1 MEFTQKQNLR
11 ILCALLILTVVTQ
24 ALYTALYSYAS
35 DLPRLWLW
43 RLEGL
48 IFIVLA
54 VIAGTALAQ
63 AKSYTLGFSAILISA
78 VFNFLQVGI
87 GLTQFGPFREVGQD
101 VAGAAPVIGA
111 IVGFSFFIYNG
122 AKILLGIAAIVFGS
136 AVSQNGSKILGRLTA
151 LVGVIALLANTIV
164 IMFGSIK
171 GLPSGAVGVV
181 ATLLLAV
188 CLLKLQS
195 ED

>member
-87 GLTQFGPFREVGQD
+87 GPVSYTHLTLPT
-101 VAGAAPVIGA
+101 
-111 IVGFSFFIYNG
+111 IYS
-122 AKILLGIAAIVFGS
+122 V
-136 AVSQNGSKILGRLTA
+136 
-151 LVGVIALLANTIV
+151 
-164 IMFGSIK
+164 
-171 GLPSGAVGVV
+171 
-181 ATLLLAV
+181 
-188 CLLKLQS
+188 
-195 ED
+195 

>member
-35 DLPRLWLW
+35 DLPRLW
-43 RLEGL
+43 
-48 IFIVLA
+48 
-54 VIAGTALAQ
+54 
-63 AKSYTLGFSAILISA
+63 GFSAILISA